1 MGDRTGLEG
10 LRTLGPPGPLTKHE
24 GTSEAFT
31 SPQTLTDCTPAS
43 HRTPATCPSKFDARA
58 PHEDGEHDDRDT
70 GIDIVTRVRSGQ
82 TALRMYLVDGRSLTG
97 SRICGQQLTKELL
110 VAGHIMPRSTLS
122 NTQRRRFNKIAML
135 LCLLGRDAPRS
146 ALSKCLDRAAGP

>member
-1 MGDRTGLEG
+1 M
-10 LRTLGPPGPLTKHE
+10 PG
-24 GTSEAFT
+24 
-31 SPQTLTDCTPAS
+31 
-43 HRTPATCPSKFDARA
+43 R
-58 PHEDGEHDDRDT
+58 PHEDGEHDARDT
-70 GIDIVTRVRSGQ
+70 GIDIVIRVRSGQ
-82 TALRMYLVDGRSLTG
+82 IALRMYLVDGRSLAEC
-97 SRICGQQLTKELL
+97 RICRQQLTKELL